1 MKQLIIRQMAMKK
14 DLELIDNVIFM
25 LSELEDYVDNLD
37 MSEYD
42 DFNEMK
48 GAQKE
53 VLKILKNVK
62 QRRENEVQRRQ
73 LSS

>member
-1 MKQLIIRQMAMKK
+1 MKK